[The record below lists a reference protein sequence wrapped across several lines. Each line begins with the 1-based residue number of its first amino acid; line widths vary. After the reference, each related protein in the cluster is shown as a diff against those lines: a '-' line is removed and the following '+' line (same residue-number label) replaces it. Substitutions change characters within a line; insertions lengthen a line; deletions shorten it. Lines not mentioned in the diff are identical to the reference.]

1 MLRLREKAH
10 ASLSQYRNTPPSRAG
25 PGSEPTTPADDDD
38 ELNTLGGR
46 TRLVAQKEKSMSP
59 QIMDR
64 SPTSLNPIVPLPLP
78 KPEEQQVH
86 PYDLQYLRTFVPS
99 PPIGP
104 PGPMGPGPGQ
114 AGPSQMNGQQVSP
127 THYQH
132 PQSMELERISTS
144 FGAPDP
150 YQQQQTQQQH
160 MQQQLPGLQME
171 GLNPMFPQY
180 FPVFDYGHVGSGG
193 GQGDM
198 FMPSP
203 VPMDGEYSAGGGRYS
218 PETSMQA
225 TWQDFVAAQMGMQ

>member
-59 QIMDR
+59 QITDR

-86 PYDLQYLRTFVPS
+86 PYVLQYLLTFMPS
-99 PPIGP
+99 LLNCL

-160 MQQQLPGLQME
+160 MQQQLPGLEME
-171 GLNPMFPQY
+171 GLNPMFP
-180 FPVFDYGHVGSGG
+180 
-193 GQGDM
+193 
-198 FMPSP
+198 
-203 VPMDGEYSAGGGRYS
+203 
-218 PETSMQA
+218 
-225 TWQDFVAAQMGMQ
+225 